1 MSDTLQRAI
10 AAIRSG
16 DKETGQRL
24 LAKVIRNDPR
34 NETAWLWMSSVI
46 DSDEHRCYCLERVLA
61 ISPSNEIARQGLAK
75 LSLSMSRP
83 RGTQSVP
90 ATVASQQA
98 DDSKAQMNG
107 HEDNITPGATRKL
120 LSAIFV
126 ILVLMFLA
134 VIGALPS
141 LWTLDYEE
149 LWSSDGD
156 GR

>member
-1 MSDTLQRAI
+1 
-10 AAIRSG
+10 
-16 DKETGQRL
+16 
-24 LAKVIRNDPR
+24 
-34 NETAWLWMSSVI
+34 MSSVI
-46 DSDEHRCYCLERVLA
+46 DSDEHRRYCLERVLA

-90 ATVASQQA
+90 ATVASQQV

-156 GR
+156 GRYCIYEKVGDYRIKKGKIEFRDCPYYHIGYPP